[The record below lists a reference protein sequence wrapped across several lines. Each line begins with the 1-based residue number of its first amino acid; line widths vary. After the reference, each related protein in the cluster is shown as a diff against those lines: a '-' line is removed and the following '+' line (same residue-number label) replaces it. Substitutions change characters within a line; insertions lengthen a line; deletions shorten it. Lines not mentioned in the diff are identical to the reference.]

1 MTPSPPTR
9 AEIRQILCDLIQE
22 RRTRDEV
29 TDWAESW
36 MRDEIRFDDR
46 PSWRAII
53 HLAGA
58 ISISID
64 RPYLYER
71 ADFEG
76 WLAELDA
83 ASEPERPLR

>member
-1 MTPSPPTR
+1 MTPHPPSR
-9 AEIRQILCDLIQE
+9 SEVRQMMCDLITE

-36 MRDEIRFDDR
+36 MRDDVQFDDDA
-46 PSWRAII
+46 SWDPII
-53 HLAGA
+53 LLSGA
-58 ISISID
+58 VSISTD

-71 ADFEG
+71 EDFER

-83 ASEPERPLR
+83 AAEPRK